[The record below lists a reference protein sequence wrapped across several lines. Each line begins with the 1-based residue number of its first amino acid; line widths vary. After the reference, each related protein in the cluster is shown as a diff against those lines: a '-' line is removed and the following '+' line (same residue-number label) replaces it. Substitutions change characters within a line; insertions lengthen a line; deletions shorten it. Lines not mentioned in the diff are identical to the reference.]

1 MEMTMSKSDAQETQ
15 KRAEDQVAQTNAGG
29 HLGGTKFGQQPDAKT
44 ATTREEGGD
53 KARPNDSRN

>member
-29 HLGGTKFGQQPDAKT
+29 HLGGTEFGQQPDAKT
-44 ATTREEGGD
+44 ATTREEGGR

>member
-1 MEMTMSKSDAQETQ
+1 MEIIMSKSDVQETQ
-15 KRAEDQVAQTNAGG
+15 QRAE

-44 ATTREEGGD
+44 ATTREEGGS

>member
-1 MEMTMSKSDAQETQ
+1 MSKSDVQDAQ
-15 KRAEDQVAQTNAGG
+15 KKAEQQVQQTNAGG

-44 ATTREEGGD
+44 ATTRDEGGR

>member
-1 MEMTMSKSDAQETQ
+1 MENIMSKSDVQNAQD
-15 KRAEDQVAQTNAGG
+15 RAQQQVEQTNAGG

-44 ATTREEGGD
+44 ATTKEDGGS